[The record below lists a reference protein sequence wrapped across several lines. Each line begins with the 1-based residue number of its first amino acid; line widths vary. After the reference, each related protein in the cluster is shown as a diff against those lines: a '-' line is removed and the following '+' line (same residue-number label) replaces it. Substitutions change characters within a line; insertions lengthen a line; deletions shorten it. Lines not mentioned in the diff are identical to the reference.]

1 MYTPRDGKTGN
12 QLWGGGSH
20 SLDQISPLKSFNEME
35 TNESKTCMFETK
47 KRSPFIQNEKN
58 IKMYALDF
66 KNLFRMQ
73 GIF

>member
-12 QLWGGGSH
+12 QLGGSH
-20 SLDQISPLKSFNEME
+20 GLDQISPSKSFNEME

-47 KRSPFIQNEKN
+47 KRSPCIQNQKN

-66 KNLFRMQ
+66 KKLFRMQ